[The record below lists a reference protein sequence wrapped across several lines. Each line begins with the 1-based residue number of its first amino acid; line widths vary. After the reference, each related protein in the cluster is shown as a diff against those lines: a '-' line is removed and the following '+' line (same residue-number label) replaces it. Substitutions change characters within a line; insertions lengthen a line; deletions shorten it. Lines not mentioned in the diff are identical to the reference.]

1 MKKRDYYF
9 LALLFCLII
18 YATLHRTLNDK
29 TEKTKLEE
37 LQEPQATSEI
47 QPLKTDSVQVNTNNI
62 LKAGA

>member
-18 YATLHRTLNDK
+18 YATLYRTWNNKADK
-29 TEKTKLEE
+29 ISLEE
-37 LQEPQATSEI
+37 TQKPQITNEI
-47 QPLKTDSVQVNTNNI
+47 QALETDSIQSNTDKV